1 VRYHFTFVFVR
12 FGRAMSFVQEN
23 WMLIAVFVMSGG
35 MLVWPFVQRRLS
47 PVKDVNSAEATL
59 LINRRNA
66 VLLDVREAK
75 EFEGGRLPG
84 AIHIPLSQLGD
95 RSGELGKLVARPVVA
110 YCDSGRR
117 SRGASGF
124 LAKAGFKEIYS
135 LQGGI
140 LAWKKDG
147 LPVEK

>member
-1 VRYHFTFVFVR
+1 
-12 FGRAMSFVQEN
+12 MSFVQTN
-23 WMLIAVFVMSGG
+23 WMLIAVFLLSGG
-35 MLVWPFVQRRLS
+35 MLLWPLVQRRLS
-47 PVKDVNSAEATL
+47 PNKDVNNIEATQ

-66 VLLDVREAK
+66 VLLDVREPK

-84 AIHIPLSQLGD
+84 AIHIPLSQLPA
-95 RSGELGKLVARPVVA
+95 RQSELAKLVARPVIA

-117 SRGASGF
+117 SRMASGT
-124 LAKAGFKEIYS
+124 LGKAGFSEIYS

-140 LAWKKDG
+140 AAWKKDG